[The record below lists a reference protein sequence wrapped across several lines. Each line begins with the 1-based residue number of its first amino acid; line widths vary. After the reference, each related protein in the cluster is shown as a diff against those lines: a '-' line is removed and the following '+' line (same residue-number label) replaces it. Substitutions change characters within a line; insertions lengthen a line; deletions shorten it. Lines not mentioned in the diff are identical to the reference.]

1 MKQRV
6 SMRVAGLV
14 IAILAGGLASLTS
27 GPNAMAQGASIEA
40 AQTAIL
46 ARRYTMGVGRSIIVD
61 LPRDAAEI
69 VVANPLV
76 ANAVVRS
83 ARKIYILALAAGQT
97 TIFALDQ
104 RGNQIANLEL
114 SIGRDVGELSQ
125 ILKTA
130 LPKSNIVPRTINDT
144 IILTGSVDSAGEAQQ
159 AVDIARG
166 FAGKL
171 GSSSG
176 GGGGGAPAAP
186 AGAAGGASGATSA
199 PSDSAVVNSL
209 IIRGR
214 DQVMLK
220 VTVAEVQRQIL
231 KQLGVSTNTI
241 GGEKQAGGVWG
252 SFTQDNPFSLNGQ
265 LSKNALQFL
274 GPNNTSVTL
283 SAFERYG
290 VSRVLAEPTVTA
302 VSGENAKFTVGG
314 EVPVP
319 ASSSC
324 TAIGTSSQAL
334 CTPSIAYKPIGITL
348 NFAPVVL
355 SEGRILLRI
364 ATEVTEVDNQN
375 SFTYAGVTVPGF
387 RTRRHETSVEL
398 PSGGSIATAG
408 LLEQNSRQSIN
419 GLPGLLN
426 LPILGALF
434 RSRDYQRQETE
445 LLIVVTPYISRPVAP
460 SEVARP
466 DDGFSDASDPQGWLL
481 GRVNRLY
488 SSRNNPEAVQ
498 NYKGRFGFITD

>member
-1 MKQRV
+1 MKQRI
-6 SMRVAGLV
+6 SMSVAGLV
-14 IAILAGGLASLTS
+14 IAALAGGLAILPSS
-27 GPNAMAQGASIEA
+27 PNAMAQGASIEA
-40 AQTAIL
+40 AQSAIL
-46 ARRYTMGVGRSIIVD
+46 ARRFTMGVGRSIIVD

-83 ARKIYILALAAGQT
+83 PRKIYVLALAAGQT

-104 RGNQIANLEL
+104 RGSQIANLEL
-114 SIGRDVGELSQ
+114 TIGRDVGELSQ

-166 FAGKL
+166 FAGKIA
-171 GSSSG
+171 
-176 GGGGGAPAAP
+176 GGGGAPAGPAAAP
-186 AGAAGGASGATSA
+186 GGGAPGGAAGASSG
-199 PSDSAVVNSL
+199 SDGAVVNSL

-231 KQLGVSTNTI
+231 KQLGVSTNTTS
-241 GGEKQAGGVWG
+241 GEKQAGGVWG

-324 TAIGTSSQAL
+324 TAIGTTTQAL
-334 CTPSIAYKPIGITL
+334 CTPSIAYKPVGITL

-460 SEVARP
+460 NEVARP

>member
-1 MKQRV
+1 MKP
-6 SMRVAGLV
+6 GLTKR
-14 IAILAGGLASLTS
+14 IAALVFVCASSLYACLSAKPALAEQVGIESAQQ
-27 GPNAMAQGASIEA
+27 AM
-40 AQTAIL
+40 L
-46 ARRYTMGVGRSIIVD
+46 VRRFTMGVGRSIIFD

-69 VVANPLV
+69 VVANPAV

-83 ARKIYILALAAGQT
+83 PRKIFILATGAGQT

-104 RGNQIANLEL
+104 AGRQIANLEL
-114 SIGRDVGELSQ
+114 TIGRDVGELSQ

-130 LPKSNIVPRTINDT
+130 LPKSEIVPRTINDT
-144 IILTGSVDSAGEAQQ
+144 IILTGFVDSAGEAQQ

-166 FAGKL
+166 FASKL
-171 GSSSG
+171 ST
-176 GGGGGAPAAP
+176 AAAP
-186 AGAAGGASGATSA
+186 GAAGGAKTSDDG
-199 PSDSAVVNSL
+199 SVVNSL
-209 IIRGR
+209 VIRGR
-214 DQVMLK
+214 DQVSLK
-220 VTVAEVQRQIL
+220 VTIAEVQRQVL
-231 KQLGVSTNTI
+231 KQLGVATNTTS
-241 GGEKQAGGVWG
+241 GEKQVAGVWG

-265 LSKNALQFL
+265 VSKSAMQFL

-283 SAFERYG
+283 NAFERYG

-302 VSGENAKFTVGG
+302 VSGENAKFVVGG

-319 ASSSC
+319 SSSSC
-324 TAIGTSSQAL
+324 TAIGTSTQAL
-334 CTPSIAYKPIGITL
+334 CTPSIAYKPVGVEL
-348 NFAPVVL
+348 NFTPVVL

-387 RTRRHETSVEL
+387 RTRKHETSVEL

-408 LLEQNSRQSIN
+408 LLQQNARNSIN
-419 GLPGLLN
+419 GLPAVMN

-445 LLIVVTPYISRPVAP
+445 LLIVVTPYIVRPVAP
-460 SEVARP
+460 NEISRP
-466 DDGFSDASDPQGWLL
+466 DDGFADASDPQGWLL

>member
-1 MKQRV
+1 MHQGRIKGIT
-6 SMRVAGLV
+6 ALGLAAASLFCV
-14 IAILAGGLASLTS
+14 GLASEPAS
-27 GPNAMAQGASIEA
+27 AQQGIET
-40 AQTAIL
+40 AQQALL
-46 ARRYTMGVGRSIIVD
+46 ARRFTMGVGRSIIVD

-69 VVANPLV
+69 VVANPVV

-83 ARKIYILALAAGQT
+83 PRKIFILATGAGQT

-104 RGNQIANLEL
+104 QGRQIANLEL
-114 SIGRDVGELSQ
+114 TIGRDVGELAQ
-125 ILKTA
+125 ILKAA
-130 LPKSNIVPRTINDT
+130 LPKSEIVPRTINDT
-144 IILTGSVDSAGEAQQ
+144 IILTGYVDSAGEAQQ

-166 FAGKL
+166 FASKL
-171 GSSSG
+171 SS
-176 GGGGGAPAAP
+176 AAAAP
-186 AGAAGGASGATSA
+186 GASGADNGS
-199 PSDSAVVNSL
+199 VVNSL
-209 IIRGR
+209 VIRGR
-214 DQVMLK
+214 DQVSLR
-220 VTVAEVQRQIL
+220 VTVAEVQRQVL
-231 KQLGVSTNTI
+231 KQLGVATNTTS
-241 GGEKQAGGVWG
+241 GEKQVAGVWG
-252 SFTQDNPFSLNGQ
+252 SLTQDNPFSLNGQ
-265 LSKNALQFL
+265 ISKSALQFL

-283 SAFERYG
+283 NAFERYG

-324 TAIGTSSQAL
+324 TAIGTTSQAL
-334 CTPSIAYKPIGITL
+334 CTPSIAYKPIGIEL
-348 NFAPVVL
+348 NFTPVVL

-364 ATEVTEVDNQN
+364 ATEVTEVDQQN

-387 RTRRHETSVEL
+387 RTRKHETSVEL

-408 LLEQNSRQSIN
+408 LLQQSARNSIN
-419 GLPGLLN
+419 GLPGVMN

-445 LLIVVTPYISRPVAP
+445 LLIVVTPYIVRPVSPNEIAK
-460 SEVARP
+460 P
-466 DDGFSDASDPQGWLL
+466 DDGFADASDPQGWLL

>member
-1 MKQRV
+1 MSQGFAKRIAGV
-6 SMRVAGLV
+6 VFAVAGAL
-14 IAILAGGLASLTS
+14 L
-27 GPNAMAQGASIEA
+27 GATSIEPA
-40 AQTAIL
+40 RAEQAGIESAQQALL
-46 ARRYTMGVGRSIIVD
+46 ARRFTMGVGRSIIID
-61 LPRDAAEI
+61 LPRDATEI
-69 VVANPLV
+69 VVANPAV

-83 ARKIYILALAAGQT
+83 PRKIFVLATGAGQT

-104 RGNQIANLEL
+104 QGRQIANIEL
-114 SIGRDVGELSQ
+114 TIGRDVGELAQ
-125 ILKTA
+125 ILTAA
-130 LPKSNIVPRTINDT
+130 LPKSAIVPRTINDT
-144 IILTGSVDSAGEAQQ
+144 IILTGFVDSAGEAQQ

-166 FAGKL
+166 FASKL
-171 GSSSG
+171 STAGAPGGGSG
-176 GGGGGAPAAP
+176 GKIADDG
-186 AGAAGGASGATSA
+186 
-199 PSDSAVVNSL
+199 AVVNSL
-209 IIRGR
+209 VIRGR
-214 DQVMLK
+214 DQVSLK
-220 VTVAEVQRQIL
+220 VTIAEVQREVL
-231 KQLGVSTNTI
+231 KQLGVATNTV
-241 GGEKQAGGVWG
+241 GGEKQVAGVWG

-265 LSKNALQFL
+265 VSKSALQFL

-283 SAFERYG
+283 NAFERYG

-319 ASSSC
+319 SSSSC
-324 TAIGTSSQAL
+324 TSIGTTTQAL
-334 CTPSIAYKPIGITL
+334 CTPSIAYKPVGVEL
-348 NFAPVVL
+348 NFTPVVL

-364 ATEVTEVDNQN
+364 ATEVTEVDPQN

-387 RTRRHETSVEL
+387 RTRKHETSVEL

-408 LLEQNSRQSIN
+408 LLQQSARNSIN
-419 GLPGLLN
+419 GLPAVMN

-445 LLIVVTPYISRPVAP
+445 LLIVVTPYIVRPVSP
-460 SEVARP
+460 NEIARP
-466 DDGFSDASDPQGWLL
+466 DDGFADASDPQGWLL

>member
-1 MKQRV
+1 
-6 SMRVAGLV
+6 
-14 IAILAGGLASLTS
+14 
-27 GPNAMAQGASIEA
+27 
-40 AQTAIL
+40 
-46 ARRYTMGVGRSIIVD
+46 MGVGRSIIVD
-61 LPRDAAEI
+61 LPRDATEI
-69 VVANPLV
+69 VVANPAV

-83 ARKIYILALAAGQT
+83 PRKIFVLATGAGQT

-104 RGNQIANLEL
+104 QGRQIANIEL
-114 SIGRDVGELSQ
+114 TIGRDVGELEQ
-125 ILKTA
+125 ILRTA
-130 LPKSNIVPRTINDT
+130 LPKSAIVPRTINDT
-144 IILTGSVDSAGEAQQ
+144 IILTGFVDSAGEAQQ

-166 FAGKL
+166 FASKL
-171 GSSSG
+171 SV
-176 GGGGGAPAAP
+176 
-186 AGAAGGASGATSA
+186 GAAAGPKAADDGS
-199 PSDSAVVNSL
+199 VVNSL

-214 DQVMLK
+214 DQVSLK
-220 VTVAEVQRQIL
+220 VTIAEVQRQVL
-231 KQLGVSTNTI
+231 KQLGVATNTVA
-241 GGEKQAGGVWG
+241 GEKQVAGVWG
-252 SFTQDNPFSLNGQ
+252 SFTQDNPLSLNGQ
-265 LSKNALQFL
+265 ISKSAVQFL

-302 VSGENAKFTVGG
+302 VSGENAKFMVGG

-324 TAIGTSSQAL
+324 TSIGTTTQAL
-334 CTPSIAYKPIGITL
+334 CTPSIAYKPIGVEL
-348 NFAPVVL
+348 NFTPVVL

-364 ATEVTEVDNQN
+364 ATEVTEVDQQN

-387 RTRRHETSVEL
+387 RTRKHETSIEL

-408 LLEQNSRQSIN
+408 LLEQNARNSIN
-419 GLPGLLN
+419 GLPAVMN

-434 RSRDYQRQETE
+434 RSRDYQRLETE
-445 LLIVVTPYISRPVAP
+445 LLIVVTPYIVRPVSPNEIAK
-460 SEVARP
+460 P
-466 DDGFSDASDPQGWLL
+466 DDGFADASDPQGWLL

>member
-1 MKQRV
+1 MKP
-6 SMRVAGLV
+6 GLIKRSAALV
-14 IAILAGGLASLTS
+14 FVCASSLYSCLPAKLALAEQVGIESAQQ
-27 GPNAMAQGASIEA
+27 AM
-40 AQTAIL
+40 L
-46 ARRYTMGVGRSIIVD
+46 VRRFTMGVGRSIIFD
-61 LPRDAAEI
+61 LPRDATEI
-69 VVANPLV
+69 VVANPAV

-83 ARKIYILALAAGQT
+83 PRKIFILATGAGQT

-104 RGNQIANLEL
+104 AGRQIANLEL
-114 SIGRDVGELSQ
+114 TIGRDVGELSQ
-125 ILKTA
+125 IFKAA
-130 LPKSNIVPRTINDT
+130 LPKSDIVPRTINDT
-144 IILTGSVDSAGEAQQ
+144 IILTGFVDSAGEAQQ

-166 FAGKL
+166 FASKL
-171 GSSSG
+171 ST
-176 GGGGGAPAAP
+176 AAAP
-186 AGAAGGASGATSA
+186 GAAGGAKTSDDG
-199 PSDSAVVNSL
+199 SVVNSL
-209 IIRGR
+209 VIRGR
-214 DQVMLK
+214 DQVSLK
-220 VTVAEVQRQIL
+220 VTIAEVQRQVL
-231 KQLGVSTNTI
+231 KQLGVATNTTS
-241 GGEKQAGGVWG
+241 GEKQVAGNWG

-265 LSKNALQFL
+265 VSKSAIQFL

-283 SAFERYG
+283 NAFERYG

-302 VSGENAKFTVGG
+302 ISGENAKFVVGG

-319 ASSSC
+319 SSSSC
-324 TAIGTSSQAL
+324 TAIGTTTQAL
-334 CTPSIAYKPIGITL
+334 CTPSIAYKPVGVEL
-348 NFAPVVL
+348 NFTPVVL

-387 RTRRHETSVEL
+387 RTRKHETSVEL

-408 LLEQNSRQSIN
+408 LLQQNARNSIN
-419 GLPGLLN
+419 GLPAVMN

-445 LLIVVTPYISRPVAP
+445 LLIVVTPYIVRPVAP
-460 SEVARP
+460 SDIARP
-466 DDGFSDASDPQGWLL
+466 DDGFADASDPQGWLL

>member
-1 MKQRV
+1 MKQGLTKRI
-6 SMRVAGLV
+6 AGLGF
-14 IAILAGGLASLTS
+14 AAAGMLFVALPSAPSLGQQAGIET
-27 GPNAMAQGASIEA
+27 AQSAL
-40 AQTAIL
+40 L
-46 ARRYTMGVGRSIIVD
+46 ARRFTMGVGRSIIVD

-69 VVANPLV
+69 VVANPAV

-83 ARKIYILALAAGQT
+83 PRKIYLLALAAGQT
-97 TIFALDQ
+97 TVFALDQ
-104 RGNQIANLEL
+104 QGRQIANLEL
-114 SIGRDVGELSQ
+114 TIGRDVGELSQ
-125 ILKTA
+125 ILRAA
-130 LPKSNIVPRTINDT
+130 LPKSEIVPRTINDT
-144 IILTGSVDSAGEAQQ
+144 IILTGFVDSAGEAQQ

-166 FAGKL
+166 FASKL
-171 GSSSG
+171 STAAAPISAPG
-176 GGGGGAPAAP
+176 GGNAAD
-186 AGAAGGASGATSA
+186 G
-199 PSDSAVVNSL
+199 AVVNSL
-209 IIRGR
+209 VIRGR
-214 DQVMLK
+214 DQVSLK
-220 VTVAEVQRQIL
+220 VTVAEVQRQVL
-231 KQLGVSTNTI
+231 KQLGVATNTVN
-241 GGEKQAGGVWG
+241 GEKQAAGVWG

-265 LSKNALQFL
+265 VSKSALQFL

-283 SAFERYG
+283 NAFERYG

-319 ASSSC
+319 SSSSC
-324 TAIGTSSQAL
+324 TAIGTTSQAL
-334 CTPSIAYKPIGITL
+334 CTPSIAYKPIGIEL
-348 NFAPVVL
+348 NFTPVVL

-387 RTRRHETSVEL
+387 RTRKHETSVEL

-408 LLEQNSRQSIN
+408 LLQQNTRNSIN

-426 LPILGALF
+426 LPILGTLF
-434 RSRDYQRQETE
+434 RSRDYLRQETE
-445 LLIVVTPYISRPVAP
+445 LLIVVTPYIVRPVAP
-460 SEVARP
+460 NEIARP
-466 DDGFSDASDPQGWLL
+466 DDGFADASDPQAWLL